1 MATKR
6 GKRTASAKTAEIVRL
21 VEALST
27 GVGSHDGVVLGRGI
41 AELLRD
47 AYRAKQGKVPGWV
60 RELIAYYGRQRAP

>member
-6 GKRTASAKTAEIVRL
+6 GKRTASPKAAEIVRL

-41 AELLRD
+41 ADLLRD

-60 RELIAYYGRQRAP
+60 RQLIAYYGRKRAR